1 MSGWR
6 AAVAIAGKDL
16 RIERRSRT
24 ALLTASTFAVLIQLV
39 FVFARDTATTTLAM
53 VAPSVLWI
61 TMALTS
67 LLALNRAFLLERE
80 HAAMEG
86 ILLAPVPRAALF
98 WGKWLGNLLF
108 VALVQ
113 LLAFLVWVLFFNVA
127 PSMALLLVFALTLA
141 AAAGFTAAGTLL
153 AAMTARTRHAEL
165 LLPVLLLPFLVPP
178 VFAGAQATMRLLAG
192 RPMDELAG
200 WLRLLLVYDVAF
212 LALAT
217 LLFPIVVDE

>member
-98 WGKWLGNLLF
+98 WGKWLGNLAF

-127 PSMALLLVFALTLA
+127 PSLSLLLVFALTLA

-200 WLRLLLVYDVAF
+200 WLRLLVVYDVAF
-212 LALAT
+212 LVLAT

>member
-6 AAVAIAGKDL
+6 AALAIAGKDL

-98 WGKWLGNLLF
+98 WGKWLGNLSF

-127 PSMALLLVFALTLA
+127 PSVSLLLVFTLTLA

-192 RPMDELAG
+192 RPMDELVG
-200 WLRLLLVYDVAF
+200 WLRLLVVYDVAF

>member
-24 ALLTASTFAVLIQLV
+24 ALLTAATFAVLIQLV

-98 WGKWLGNLLF
+98 WGKWLGNLAF

-127 PSMALLLVFALTLA
+127 PSGALLLVFALTLA

-192 RPMDELAG
+192 RPMDELLG
-200 WLRLLLVYDVAF
+200 WLRLLMVYDVAF

>member
-39 FVFARDTATTTLAM
+39 FVFARDTSTTTLAM

-98 WGKWLGNLLF
+98 WGKWLGNLAF
-108 VALVQ
+108 VTLVQ

-127 PSMALLLVFALTLA
+127 PSVALLLVFGLTIA
-141 AAAGFTAAGTLL
+141 AAAGFTAAGTLF

-178 VFAGAQATMRLLAG
+178 VFAGAQATMRLLTG
-192 RPMDELAG
+192 RPMDELVG
-200 WLRLLLVYDVAF
+200 WLRLLVVYDVAF
-212 LALAT
+212 LVMAT

>member
-1 MSGWR
+1 MSGCR

-98 WGKWLGNLLF
+98 WGKWLGNLAF

-127 PSMALLLVFALTLA
+127 PSLSLLLVFTLTLA

-200 WLRLLLVYDVAF
+200 WLRLLVVYDVAF
-212 LALAT
+212 LVLAT

>member
-98 WGKWLGNLLF
+98 WGKWLGNLAF

-127 PSMALLLVFALTLA
+127 PSLSLLLIFTLTLA

-200 WLRLLLVYDVAF
+200 WLRLLVVYDVAF
-212 LALAT
+212 LVLAT

>member
-98 WGKWLGNLLF
+98 WGKWLGNLAF

-127 PSMALLLVFALTLA
+127 PSLSLLLVFTLTLA

-200 WLRLLLVYDVAF
+200 WLRLLVVYDVAF
-212 LALAT
+212 LVLAT

>member
-39 FVFARDTATTTLAM
+39 FIFARDTSTTTLAM

-98 WGKWLGNLLF
+98 WGKWLGNLAF
-108 VALVQ
+108 VTLVQ

-127 PSMALLLVFALTLA
+127 PSVALLLVFGLTIA
-141 AAAGFTAAGTLL
+141 AAAGFTGAGTLF

-192 RPMDELAG
+192 RPMDELVG
-200 WLRLLLVYDVAF
+200 WLRLLVVYDVAF
-212 LALAT
+212 LVMAT